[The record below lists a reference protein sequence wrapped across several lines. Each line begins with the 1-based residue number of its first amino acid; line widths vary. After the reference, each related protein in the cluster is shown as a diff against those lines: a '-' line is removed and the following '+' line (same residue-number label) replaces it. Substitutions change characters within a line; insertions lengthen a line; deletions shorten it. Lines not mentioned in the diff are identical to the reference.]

1 MPTKLRRRDTTP
13 KHQGISNLE
22 DMFFNYFE
30 KRLHQDLAARAS
42 MRIIKRVNFHLFTK
56 SLDCSMK
63 IFNKGEFLPS
73 LSKVGNIFVK
83 KVFKEISF

>member
-30 KRLHQDLAARAS
+30 KKITTRPRRQGKYEDN
-42 MRIIKRVNFHLFTK
+42 KK
-56 SLDCSMK
+56 S
-63 IFNKGEFLPS
+63 
-73 LSKVGNIFVK
+73 
-83 KVFKEISF
+83 